1 MSNTITAQVEAFYS
15 SCAASSVLPDK
26 VAYNDRVASAFG
38 YSAEEL
44 QSIPDKANLGL
55 SCGNPLAIANLKKV
69 RRIFIVPK

>member
-1 MSNTITAQVEAFYS
+1 MSHTITAQVEAFYS
-15 SCAASSVLPDK
+15 NRATSSILPDK

-44 QSIPDKANLGL
+44 QSIPDKSNLGL

-69 RRIFIVPK
+69 S